1 MEFKCVKADL
11 HNAIQIVEK
20 AVSLRST
27 LPIIGNI
34 LLEATGSGLKLS
46 SNDLEIG
53 IELLIE
59 ANIGQEG
66 AVLAPAKKFSESI
79 AKLPDGEVSVKI
91 DKSNNILIT
100 SGPHKVNIFGLATDD
115 FPVLHKLNGGEK
127 INIEAEVLR
136 EMISQ
141 TIIAVSLDEAKQFL
155 NGILVEKEKNE
166 LRFIATDG
174 FRLAKKTTTLRENNN
189 VGLSIIV
196 PSRAMQEISRILQQE
211 DYQGVVEIVVTKE
224 QISFKFKSVYFI
236 SRLIQGQFP
245 DYRQV
250 IPKEQKTKI
259 TMLRKDLLQA
269 SEIASI
275 IARDSANI
283 IRLEMV
289 DQKLLITANTS
300 AIGNTSGLMDVQKE
314 GDNMQPISFNV
325 RLILDVIKNIDED
338 SVLISLNGP
347 LSPGVITPKE
357 KKDFTYVVM
366 PIRTAE
372 NK

>member
-1 MEFKCVKADL
+1 
-11 HNAIQIVEK
+11 
-20 AVSLRST
+20 
-27 LPIIGNI
+27 
-34 LLEATGSGLKLS
+34 
-46 SNDLEIG
+46 
-53 IELLIE
+53 
-59 ANIGQEG
+59 
-66 AVLAPAKKFSESI
+66 
-79 AKLPDGEVSVKI
+79 
-91 DKSNNILIT
+91 
-100 SGPHKVNIFGLATDD
+100 
-115 FPVLHKLNGGEK
+115 
-127 INIEAEVLR
+127 
-136 EMISQ
+136 
-141 TIIAVSLDEAKQFL
+141 L

-174 FRLAKKTTTLRENNN
+174 FRLAKKTATLSENNS

-196 PSRAMQEISRILQQE
+196 PSRAMQEINRILQQE

-300 AIGNTSGLMDVQKE
+300 AIGNTSGLMEVQKE

-325 RLILDVIKNIDED
+325 RLILDVVKNIDED
-338 SVLISLNGP
+338 TVQISLNGP
-347 LSPGVITPKE
+347 LSPGIITPKE

-366 PIRTAE
+366 PIRTPE